1 MSKLVIV
8 ESPAKAKT
16 IQKFLPK
23 DYVVLASLGHV
34 RDLPD
39 NASQLPA
46 EFQGQPW
53 SSLGVNVTADFDA
66 IYVVKDPRSRK
77 ALAELKKALKDAD
90 ELLLATDED
99 REGEAISWHLLE
111 ALKPKV
117 PVKRMVFH
125 EITKSAIE
133 AAIRDT
139 RHIDMHLVSAQETRR
154 ILDRLVGYPLS
165 LLVAKKVKYG
175 LSAGRVQSAAVRL
188 LVQRERERRRFREGS
203 YWDIKA
209 KVAHDKDRFDAAL
222 NSVDGVRLASGKD
235 FDETTGQIPA
245 GKNVLQLDETLAR
258 AIEADLIKKPWAVS
272 DVTHTPYTTSPKPPF
287 TTSTLQQEAS
297 RKLNFGAKHTMALAQ
312 RLYEDGYI
320 TYMRTD
326 SVNLS
331 EQAINA
337 ARNAATALYGD
348 AYIPDKPRVYNT
360 KSKNAQEAHEAIRPS
375 GDSFVQPDASGLYG
389 DELRL
394 YDLIWKRTVACQ
406 MADARRTSIRIDMTV
421 DAAGKKCLF
430 RANGN
435 KIDFPGYI
443 RAYFEGNDDPEA
455 ALEDS
460 ETILPALKAADAVR
474 CERGEA
480 LPHSTRPP
488 SRYTEASL
496 VRALEEAGIGRPST
510 YATIMDKISNDDRY
524 ARKEN
529 KTLIPT
535 FLALAVTELLE
546 KNFPELVDI
555 RFTARMEDDLDAI
568 AAGTGSKVDYLHA
581 FYRAEGAFNDKIER
595 YDKELNPDQTRVIT
609 LDDFDGVLRV
619 GKYGP
624 YVQVKDGDE
633 ERTINVPA
641 DIAPADLTLALLSER
656 KLDGEPV
663 VVGVDPVSGENVYL
677 MYGIYGPYY
686 QLGMPKPPEPMPEP
700 EPVEEG
706 STKKPKRVKK
716 PKVEKPKRASL
727 PKGADPDTFPFE
739 SILKLL
745 SLPRKL
751 GKHPET
757 GKMIDANQGRFGPYL
772 KYNDEYRSL
781 PGGEEQLYNI
791 TLEEAVALLATP
803 KASRRGK
810 KTLNE
815 LGAHPETGEAVV
827 VMEGKYGPY
836 VNAGKLNA
844 TIPRGADPMTVTL
857 DIALALLRERL
868 EQSGEELEVKKP
880 KRGAKKTA
888 EAAEAADGAEP
899 KKAKKPAAAKKA
911 TTKKADATATAKPKA
926 KTAAQK
932 KAEAKGSADAA
943 LKAAA
948 VKKATDAE
956 LTPVAPKKRAKT

>member
-16 IQKFLPK
+16 IQKFLPN

-39 NASQLPA
+39 NASQLPE
-46 EFQGQPW
+46 EFQGKAW
-53 SSLGVNVTADFDA
+53 SSLGVNVEADFDA
-66 IYVVKDPRSRK
+66 IYVVKDPRSKK

-111 ALKPKV
+111 TLKPKV

-125 EITKSAIE
+125 EITKSAIQE
-133 AAIRDT
+133 AMRNT
-139 RHIDMHLVSAQETRR
+139 RQIDMNLVSAQETRR

-209 KVAHDKDRFDAAL
+209 RLRHNKDGFDAAL
-222 NSVDGVRLASGKD
+222 VAIDGMRLASGKD
-235 FDETTGQIPA
+235 FDESTGKIPA
-245 GKNVLQLDETLAR
+245 GKQVFQLDEALAK
-258 AIEADLIKKPWAVS
+258 AIETKLLTSAWAVS
-272 DVTHTPYTTSPKPPF
+272 DVTYTPYTTSPKPPF

-297 RKLNFGAKHTMALAQ
+297 RKLNFSAKHTMALAQ
-312 RLYEDGYI
+312 RLYEEGFI

-337 ARNAATALYGD
+337 ARDAATSLYGVD
-348 AYIPDKPRVYNT
+348 YVPDKPRVYTT
-360 KSKNAQEAHEAIRPS
+360 KTKNAQEAHEAIRPS
-375 GDSFVQPDASGLYG
+375 GDAFVHPERAGLHG

-406 MADARRTSIRIDMTV
+406 MADARRTSIRIDMEV
-421 DAAGKKCLF
+421 EAAGKKCLF
-430 RANGN
+430 RASGN

-443 RAYFEGNDDPEA
+443 RAYFEGTDDPEA

-460 ETILPALKAADAVR
+460 ETILPPLKPGDKVS

-480 LPHSTRPP
+480 IRHSTKPP
-488 SRYTEASL
+488 ARFTEASL

-510 YATIMDKISNDDRY
+510 YATIMDKISSDDRY

-535 FLALAVTELLE
+535 FLAFAVTELLE
-546 KNFPELVDI
+546 KNFPELVDLK
-555 RFTARMEDDLDAI
+555 FTARMEDDLDEI
-568 AAGTGSKVDYLHA
+568 AAGKGSKVKYLHS
-581 FYRAEGAFNDKIER
+581 FYRAKGAFSDKIER
-595 YDKELNPDQTRVIT
+595 YDKELNPDETRTIT
-609 LDDFDGVLRV
+609 LENFDGVLRV

-624 YVQVKDGDE
+624 YVQIKVGDE
-633 ERTINVPA
+633 ERTINVPN
-641 DIAPADLTLALLSER
+641 DIAPADLSLELLSAR

-686 QLGMPKPPEPMPEP
+686 QLGMPKEQE
-700 EPVEEG
+700 EEEEVVEEG
-706 STKKPKRVKK
+706 KKPKRAKK
-716 PKVEKPKRASL
+716 PKREKPKRASL
-727 PKGADPDTFPFE
+727 PKGADPETFPFE
-739 SILKLL
+739 SVLKLL

-751 GKHPET
+751 GKHPES
-757 GKMIDANQGRFGPYL
+757 GKMIEANQGRFGPYL
-772 KYNDEYRSL
+772 KHNDEFRSL
-781 PGGEEQLYNI
+781 PGGEEQLYTI
-791 TLEEAVALLATP
+791 TLDEAVALLATP
-803 KASRRGK
+803 KAQRRGK
-810 KTLNE
+810 KVLAE
-815 LGAHPETGEAVV
+815 LGQHPESKETVT

-836 VNAGKLNA
+836 VSAGKLNA
-844 TIPRGADPMTVTL
+844 TLPRGTDPLTVTL
-857 DIALALLRERL
+857 DIAVALLRERA
-868 EQSGEELEVKKP
+868 ELESEPKP
-880 KRGAKKTA
+880 KRGGKKAAVTADADATADAAAPKKRTTKTA
-888 EAAEAADGAEP
+888 AATADATTP
-899 KKAKKPAAAKKA
+899 AKTVKKASAAKKA
-911 TTKKADATATAKPKA
+911 SKK
-926 KTAAQK
+926 
-932 KAEAKGSADAA
+932 SADAE
-943 LKAAA
+943 LKASN
-948 VKKATDAE
+948 K
-956 LTPVAPKKRAKT
+956 LSQRR